1 MKLLSHSRDSTPS
14 ANNRHFTRKVITDH
28 LLLAIPFCVYGIS
41 YGYLAYYHD
50 SLNLFQTV
58 VHEGGTHTL
67 LETIFYAPHFLGHV
81 PVYTVL
87 ALYFTGVFLNYQD
100 GDGLPVRLSGLL
112 WALLLILLLVG
123 SFILS
128 IKHFGSE
135 YTYSYILQSRQSV
148 SRYETGGAWN
158 LHLPSTVLLFFF
170 IPVYIYFLKIFFCK
184 SIGKNSHGNIY
195 VILSILVF
203 VFMTVL
209 VNRDLKTPFFLWE
222 NPRYLA
228 HSVRELATFPVIYF
242 PIVAFFFFKNNPSS
256 DVVSPLQK
264 KRQQRLIPSFFCIF
278 LLGFGYQVI
287 VSLSSGIGALAQ
299 KPSFARGGNLGIF
312 YLLSSH
318 YFEHVL
324 DMIYFILLC
333 LLLFSLSDSYLK
345 RRQHSDR
352 PSGPGKP
359 YE

>member
-1 MKLLSHSRDSTPS
+1 MTPFSR
-14 ANNRHFTRKVITDH
+14 KITVAH
-28 LLLAIPFCVYGIS
+28 ALLAIPVCAYAIS
-41 YGYLAYYHD
+41 YVYLAYYHG

-87 ALYFTGVFLNYQD
+87 ALYFTGVCLAYRE
-100 GDGLPVRLSGLL
+100 GDSRAVRPMGVL
-112 WALLLILLLVG
+112 WGLLLIFLLAG
-123 SFILS
+123 SFMLS

-148 SRYETGGAWN
+148 SRYEPGGAWN

-170 IPVYIYFLKIFFCK
+170 IPVYIYCLKIFFGK
-184 SIGKNSHGNIY
+184 SIGKSSHGNIY
-195 VILSILVF
+195 IILSILF
-203 VFMTVL
+203 FLFMTVL
-209 VNRDLKTPFFLWE
+209 VNHNLKTPFLIWE
-222 NPRYLA
+222 NPRYLG
-228 HSVRELATFPVIYF
+228 HSVRELATFPVTYF
-242 PIVAFFFFKNNPSS
+242 PIVLFFFLKKEPSS
-256 DVVSPLQK
+256 EAVSPLQK
-264 KRQQRLIPSFFCIF
+264 KRQQRLIPGLFCIF
-278 LLGFGYQVI
+278 LLGLGYQVI
-287 VSLSSGIGALAQ
+287 VSLSAGIGTLAQ
-299 KPSFARGGNLGIF
+299 KPSFARDGNLGIL

-318 YFEHVL
+318 FFEHVL

-345 RRQHSDR
+345 RRQYSDR